1 MKNIKL
7 TIVSI
12 FSILNI
18 LFLPIFDVWGGFFPS
33 DPEGNFLYAVESFF
47 TDSDSWDEW
56 IVILTLSLFVATL
69 LILVSSLIGNKTFS
83 IISSLIG
90 IIVWII
96 DFSTY
101 VSQSETYDW
110 IPSDDCNICIGFWI
124 AIILF
129 VVSFVLSVKQKASI
143 SNKPLYSTNEISVET
158 DNSVNKVV
166 IEKGSFCPNCGNKI
180 DKQSMFCG
188 NCGYKF

>member
-7 TIVSI
+7 IIISV
-12 FSILNI
+12 FSLLNI
-18 LFLPIFDVWGGFFPS
+18 LFLPIFDVWGGFYPS
-33 DPEGNFLYAVESFF
+33 DPDGDFLYVIESFF
-47 TDSDSWDEW
+47 TDTDSWDEW
-56 IVILTLSLFVATL
+56 IVILTLSLFAADV
-69 LILVSSLIGNKTFS
+69 LILVSSLIGKKTFS
-83 IISSLIG
+83 IIASLIG

-101 VSQSETYDW
+101 VSQNETYDW

-129 VVSFVLSVKQKASI
+129 TISFVFAIKQKTLTL
-143 SNKPLYSTNEISVET
+143 NKPIRDTNKFSVEI
-158 DNSVNKVV
+158 DNSVNKV
-166 IEKGSFCPNCGNKI
+166 ILGKGSYCPNCGNKI
-180 DKQSMFCG
+180 NKQSIFCG

>member
-7 TIVSI
+7 IMVSVL
-12 FSILNI
+12 SILNI

-33 DPEGNFLYAVESFF
+33 NPDGNFLYVVESFF

-56 IVILTLSLFVATL
+56 IVILTLSLFVAAV
-69 LILVSSLIGNKTFS
+69 LILVSSLIGKKTFS
-83 IISSLIG
+83 IIATIIG
-90 IIVWII
+90 IAVWII

-101 VSQSETYDW
+101 VSQNETYDW
-110 IPSDDCNICIGFWI
+110 IPSDDCNICVGFWI

-129 VVSFVLSVKQKASI
+129 VVSFVLAVNQKTSI
-143 SNKPLYSTNEISVET
+143 SNKAIQKMNNLSVET
-158 DNSVNKVV
+158 DNSVNQVV
-166 IEKGSFCPNCGNKI
+166 IDKGTFCPNCGNKI
-180 DKQSMFCG
+180 DKQSVFCG